1 MLRNWV
7 RNRHLY
13 VPPHPQNPTPNPPH
27 YGQTNKDGDRMRTT
41 AYKWTRL
48 TTRTAPSP
56 MSRAVDVSE
65 VSPSP
70 SFQPPL
76 NQARSFAHL
85 LHVDTCAD
93 GRIWAL
99 TFVTCCFEGTGF
111 LVVFFWPSVLQD
123 AHDHQA
129 HPAGTSDD
137 NDGGNGL
144 PYGVIFA
151 SFMASMILGALLFS
165 ALSRPGVLSKRRVVV
180 VVDIE
185 DDKSDREVFV
195 SSMQQQQE
203 QKQQQK
209 NPAWAPVCLLLGA
222 VAVAAASLSVL
233 AAGSGEATRFYAFLV
248 FEAAN
253 GVYVPS
259 VAYLRG
265 LVVDERSRAGLYG
278 LMKIPLFV
286 FVILALGI
294 TAEGMCVFFF

>member
-1 MLRNWV
+1 MDAIDNEDSP
-7 RNRHLY
+7 
-13 VPPHPQNPTPNPPH
+13 VPNVTGRGRLGGEPFSQFPASSQPSS
-27 YGQTNKDGDRMRTT
+27 KLCS
-41 AYKWTRL
+41 L
-48 TTRTAPSP
+48 TTCRY
-56 MSRAVDVSE
+56 
-65 VSPSP
+65 
-70 SFQPPL
+70 
-76 NQARSFAHL
+76 
-85 LHVDTCAD
+85 AD

-99 TFVTCCFEGTGF
+99 TSVTCCFEGTGF

-165 ALSRPGVLSKRRVVV
+165 ALSRPGVLSKPGRVVV
-180 VVDIE
+180 VAVVDADADE
-185 DDKSDREVFV
+185 FDTGLVPV
-195 SSMQQQQE
+195 
-203 QKQQQK
+203 QKQQQQQQNN

-233 AAGSGEATRFYAFLV
+233 ATGGGSGEGGGEATRFYGFLV

-265 LVVDERSRAGLYG
+265 LVIDDKSRAGLYG

-294 TAEGMCVFFF
+294 TAEGMCFFLCFFLFFWTVEGGGGKIIKKGRQLHKENECQCANSWG